1 MLIGNN
7 LKRLRESKKLTV
19 EQVTEHLS
27 ISSSSY
33 RKYEYNEREPSTD
46 IVIEIADFYGVTT
59 DYLLGREPEKNP
71 IAMLNL
77 AVGEKEALEMYVKL
91 PEEVRQIIID
101 TMIQLG
107 EAAKNAR
114 DSEDEVP
121 EAEWEIR
128 CSEYKVSAGTGVQ
141 LGDRDQWNSINVPD
155 TPEAHKANFA
165 LKIKG
170 NSMEPV
176 YFDGDIVLVK
186 EQPAIDIGQI
196 GIFTIEGEGY
206 IKKYGGDRLIS
217 LNAEYDDIIF
227 AEHDEERIR
236 CVGRVI
242 GRA

>member
-7 LKRLRESKKLTV
+7 LKKLRESKKLTV

-77 AVGEKEALEMYVKL
+77 AIGEKEALEMYVKL

-107 EAAKNAR
+107 ETAKNAKCFNNEISNTNVVMVTNNDIEPKAYPVKTAAR
-114 DSEDEVP
+114 RGINGEHSPITTEYLTSEEISDIINSED
-121 EAEWEIR
+121 A
-128 CSEYKVSAGTGVQ
+128 
-141 LGDRDQWNSINVPD
+141 D
-155 TPEAHKANFA
+155 
-165 LKIKG
+165 G
-170 NSMEPV
+170 N
-176 YFDGDIVLVK
+176 L
-186 EQPAIDIGQI
+186 
-196 GIFTIEGEGY
+196 
-206 IKKYGGDRLIS
+206 
-217 LNAEYDDIIF
+217 
-227 AEHDEERIR
+227 
-236 CVGRVI
+236 
-242 GRA
+242 